1 MLISVVFISK
11 LDYLSTSNLLEKIS
25 ISNNNYDILNPNFVM
40 NNQKEQINIT
50 AKEGDFIN
58 ADEILLKKNVV
69 FESDNFTILS
79 NQVLFNKTNQTAT
92 SNQQSTFFSDKTE
105 IQSEGFEILDD
116 GEKIIFEGKTTLTLK
131 ND

>member
-25 ISNNNYDILNPNFVM
+25 ISNSNYDILNPNFVM

-58 ADEILLKKNVV
+58 EDEILLKKNVV

-79 NQVLFNKTNQTAT
+79 NQVLFNKTKQTAT

>member
-1 MLISVVFISK
+1 MLISIVFISK

-105 IQSEGFEILDD
+105 IQSEGFKILDD
-116 GEKIIFEGKTTLTLK
+116 GEKIIFEGKTTLTLE

>member
-25 ISNNNYDILNPNFVM
+25 ISNSNYDILNPNFVM

-105 IQSEGFEILDD
+105 IQSEGFKILDD
-116 GEKIIFEGKTTLTLK
+116 GEKIIFEGKTTLTLE

>member
-1 MLISVVFISK
+1 MLISIVFISK

-25 ISNNNYDILNPNFVM
+25 ISNSNYDILNPNFVM

-105 IQSEGFEILDD
+105 IQSEGFKILDD
-116 GEKIIFEGKTTLTLK
+116 GEKIIFEGKTTLTLE